1 MGIDT
6 ILEDIRAEAE
16 ASVSDILTAAG
27 VKADAVMKEAAA
39 SADRAAEQLRK
50 ENDRRVEDVKARS
63 ASTLQLRRRQRVLSV
78 KQELIASAMQR
89 VTEAVDVMPADRYF
103 TAILHMAAAAAHT
116 GSGTIAFGEK
126 DRKRLPAD
134 FAEQLE
140 KKLPAGAELKIADR
154 TADIRDGF
162 ILTYSGIEENCSFDA
177 ILSARR
183 EEMQDLIAGIL
194 FSD

>member
-103 TAILHMAAAAAHT
+103 TAILHMAAAGRPTPAAVRLR
-116 GSGTIAFGEK
+116 SG
-126 DRKRLPAD
+126 KRTERDCPPIL
-134 FAEQLE
+134 QNS
-140 KKLPAGAELKIADR
+140 LKR
-154 TADIRDGF
+154 
-162 ILTYSGIEENCSFDA
+162 SF
-177 ILSARR
+177 LRVQS
-183 EEMQDLIAGIL
+183 
-194 FSD
+194 

>member
-6 ILEDIRAEAE
+6 ILEDIRTEAE
-16 ASVSDILTAAG
+16 ASASDILTAAG
-27 VKADAVMKEAAA
+27 AKADAVMKEAAA
-39 SADRAAEQLRK
+39 SADKAAEQLRK
-50 ENDRRVEDVKARS
+50 ENDRRVEDVKSRS
-63 ASTLQLRRRQRVLSV
+63 ASALVLRRRQRVLSV
-78 KQELIASAMQR
+78 KQELIASAMQQ
-89 VTEAVDVMPADRYF
+89 VTGAVDAMPADRYF
-103 TAILHMAAAAAHT
+103 KAILRMAAAAAHT

-126 DRKRLPAD
+126 DRQRLPAD
-134 FAEQLE
+134 FAGQLE
-140 KKLPAGAELKIADR
+140 KELPAGAELKIADH